1 MYLLGLLLLIA
12 PLVALASPAE
22 EPSDNNIPILESAQE
37 LLGFNMNRVA
47 NQLDMFFADQRAD
60 DELGRSRIRV
70 KRIYEVRERAL
81 LRDETQFRFNIRLPN
96 LEEKFKFEFQNKKNK
111 PKGPL
116 TQTGP
121 TNQNVNRINTQ
132 WQFRSDIGV
141 VASVPPQTFARARV
155 RKNWE
160 AFHLIHRFVEEFAW
174 YSNDVWSIKE
184 GWEETTILDS
194 DYSIEENLLFRFRN
208 LADWKITSHDFVTSH
223 GPSILHR
230 FTEDDAV
237 SYATTL
243 STTVDN
249 GIWFVSNYRL
259 STTYRRN
266 LYKQWL
272 YSDLTPGLDFP
283 KMWHFRRTPFILL
296 QIEALFGGR

>member
-1 MYLLGLLLLIA
+1 M
-12 PLVALASPAE
+12 ALASPAE
-22 EPSDNNIPILESAQE
+22 EPDDGNIPILESAQE
-37 LLGFNMNRVA
+37 LLGFNLNRVA

-70 KRIYEVRERAL
+70 RRIYEVREREL
-81 LRDETQFRFNIRLPN
+81 LRDETQLRFNIRLPS
-96 LEEKFKFEFQNKKNK
+96 LEEKFKFEFKNSNQKKKKNA
-111 PKGPL
+111 PANSSNSSLDP
-116 TQTGP
+116 
-121 TNQNVNRINTQ
+121 NRLDTR

-141 VASVPPQTFARARV
+141 VASVPPQTFARTRM

-160 AFHLIHRFVEEFAW
+160 AFGLIHRFVEELAW

-184 GWEETTILDS
+184 GWEEITFVDS
-194 DYSIEENLLFRFRN
+194 DYSIQENLLFRFRN
-208 LADWKITSHDFVTSH
+208 LADWKITAHKFTTSH

-230 FTEDDAV
+230 FTENDAL
-237 SYATTL
+237 SYATNL
-243 STTVDN
+243 SSTVDN
-249 GIWFVSNYRL
+249 GVWYVSNYRL
-259 STTYRRN
+259 GVTYRRN